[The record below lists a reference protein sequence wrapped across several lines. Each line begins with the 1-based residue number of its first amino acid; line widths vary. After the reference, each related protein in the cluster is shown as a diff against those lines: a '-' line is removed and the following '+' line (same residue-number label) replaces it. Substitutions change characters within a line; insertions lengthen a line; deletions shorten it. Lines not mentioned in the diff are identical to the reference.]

1 MNIKCDNL
9 NEALEKGKKIGYN
22 KAIDDF
28 IEKLELKYLGVHP
41 NELYER
47 YYPREICKQ
56 IKEIAKQLKRSEN
69 MFQMSSIDFNK
80 CMVLFDEHSQRGI
93 FKLSK
98 EQIEYIKKILDSY
111 LDLQLT
117 LIYYDVKS
125 VGELEEYTRS
135 LEEKLKNIKENISI
149 VNNYLKEV

>member
-1 MNIKCDNL
+1 MYK
-9 NEALEKGKKIGYN
+9 
-22 KAIDDF
+22 
-28 IEKLELKYLGVHP
+28 
-41 NELYER
+41 
-47 YYPREICKQ
+47 
-56 IKEIAKQLKRSEN
+56 
-69 MFQMSSIDFNK
+69 MSSIDFNK
-80 CMVLFDEHSQRGI
+80 CMVLFDEHSQSGI

-135 LEEKLKNIKENISI
+135 IEHKLQIVRDNITVI
-149 VNNYLKEV
+149 NNCLKEKEC

>member
-1 MNIKCDNL
+1 
-9 NEALEKGKKIGYN
+9 
-22 KAIDDF
+22 
-28 IEKLELKYLGVHP
+28 
-41 NELYER
+41 
-47 YYPREICKQ
+47 
-56 IKEIAKQLKRSEN
+56 
-69 MFQMSSIDFNK
+69 MFEMSSIDFNK
-80 CMVLFDEHSQRGI
+80 CMVLFDEHSQSGI

-98 EQIEYIKKILDSY
+98 EQIEHIKNVLDSY

>member
-1 MNIKCDNL
+1 
-9 NEALEKGKKIGYN
+9 
-22 KAIDDF
+22 
-28 IEKLELKYLGVHP
+28 
-41 NELYER
+41 
-47 YYPREICKQ
+47 
-56 IKEIAKQLKRSEN
+56 
-69 MFQMSSIDFNK
+69 MFEMSSIDFNK
-80 CMVLFDEHSQRGI
+80 CMVLFDEHSQSGI
-93 FKLSK
+93 FKFSK
-98 EQIEYIKKILDSY
+98 EQIEHIKNVLDSY